1 MLRRKGFVYLLSL
14 SALLAAWWGFT
25 AIIPPLFLPSPALTA
40 QTGARMVVDGE
51 LPNTIFVSMSRI
63 LTGWS
68 LGGIVGAVL
77 GIVLGRVRI
86 ARAIFLPVV
95 EYLRFVPPVTLVSLF
110 VIWFGVGET
119 SKVVLIV
126 WTVVF
131 IVLVNTTAGA
141 ASVRDGTIRA
151 ARCLGATHA
160 QVIMRVIIPETVP
173 YIVTGFQIALG
184 NAFMA
189 IVAAEMLAAQS
200 GVGYMIWNAQVYAQV
215 DRMFVGFV
223 TLSLMGFLT
232 DRFVYGLSR
241 RLLGHYRIVG

>member
-1 MLRRKGFVYLLSL
+1 MARRKGLIYLLSL
-14 SALLAAWWGFT
+14 LVLLLVWWSFT

-40 QTGARMVVDGE
+40 YTGLNMMVDGE
-51 LPNTIFVSMSRI
+51 LPETVSVSMSRI
-63 LTGWS
+63 LTGWI
-68 LGGIVGAVL
+68 LGGVCGAAL
-77 GIVLGRVRI
+77 GIVLGRLQL
-86 ARAIFLPVV
+86 ARAILLPVI

-119 SKVVLIV
+119 SKIVLIF

-141 ASVRDGTIRA
+141 ASVREGTIRA
-151 ARCLGATHA
+151 ARSLGATNA
-160 QVIMRVIIPETVP
+160 QVIVRVVIPETVP

-200 GVGYMIWNAQVYAQV
+200 GIGYLIWNAQVYAQV

-223 TLSLMGFLT
+223 ALSLMGFVT
-232 DRFVYGLSR
+232 DRVVYSLSH
-241 RLLGHYRIVG
+241 RLLDHYRVV

>member
-1 MLRRKGFVYLLSL
+1 MLGRRGTVYLLSIFV
-14 SALLAAWWGFT
+14 LLAVWWGFT

-40 QTGARMVVDGE
+40 ETGVHMIANGE
-51 LPNTIFVSMSRI
+51 LPATVWVSMSRI
-63 LTGWS
+63 LTGWI
-68 LGGIVGAVL
+68 LGGVCGAAL
-77 GIVLGRVRI
+77 GIVLGRI
-86 ARAIFLPVV
+86 YLARAILLPVV

-110 VIWFGVGET
+110 VIWFGVGEA
-119 SKVVLIV
+119 SKIVLIF

-141 ASVRDGTIRA
+141 ASVREGTIRA
-151 ARCLGATHA
+151 ARSLGATHA

-200 GVGYMIWNAQVYAQV
+200 GIGYMIWNAQVYAQV
-215 DRMFVGFV
+215 DRMFVGFA
-223 TLSLMGFLT
+223 TLSLMGFVT
-232 DRFVYGLSR
+232 DRIVYSLSR
-241 RLLGHYRIVG
+241 RYLGHYRTV

>member
-1 MLRRKGFVYLLSL
+1 MLRRKGLVYLISL
-14 SALLAAWWGFT
+14 LVLLAVWWSFT

-40 QTGARMVVDGE
+40 QTGLHMIANGE
-51 LPNTIFVSMSRI
+51 LPLTVSVSMSRI
-63 LTGWS
+63 LSGWI
-68 LGGIVGAVL
+68 LGGICGAVL
-77 GIVLGRVRI
+77 GIVLGRVQI
-86 ARAIFLPVV
+86 ARAIMLPVI

-110 VIWFGVGET
+110 VIWFGVGEA
-119 SKVVLIV
+119 SKIVLIF

-160 QVIMRVIIPETVP
+160 QVIIRVIIPETIP

-200 GVGYMIWNAQVYAQV
+200 GIGYMIWNAQVYAQV

-223 TLSLMGFLT
+223 TLSLMGFVT
-232 DRFVYGLSR
+232 DRVVYNLSR
-241 RLLGHYRIVG
+241 RFLGHYRIVG